1 MAGAHRSSRGGDD
14 VATRA
19 AIVDAA
25 SALFVER
32 GYVATTVEDL
42 AVAAGV
48 SADDVLGI
56 VGDKPQLLEAVV
68 ERFADDP
75 RLGRAV
81 DEYAELVDPHA
92 IVRSAVRSNR
102 LTTEAFADFY
112 DLIHRT
118 ANIDS
123 AVASGADAAE
133 DRMRR
138 TLHLVALRLNEL
150 GSLRMP
156 VQQAVDVLA
165 YFLGHLS
172 WRRLVAEFGW
182 SYDDAETWLA
192 DRIGDVLIV
201 RGGAHE

>member
-1 MAGAHRSSRGGDD
+1 M
-14 VATRA
+14 ATRA

-32 GYVATTVEDL
+32 GYTATTIEDL

-48 SADDVLGI
+48 SAEDVLSV

-92 IVRSAVRSNR
+92 IVRSAVRASR
-102 LTTEAFADFY
+102 LSTEAFADFY
-112 DLIHRT
+112 DLLHRT

-123 AVASGADAAE
+123 AVAGGADAAE
-133 DRMRR
+133 ERMRR
-138 TLHLVALRLNEL
+138 ALHLLALRLSEL

-156 VQQAVDVLA
+156 VPQAVDVLA

-172 WRRLVAEFGW
+172 WRRLVVEFGW
-182 SYDDAETWLA
+182 SYDDAETWLT
-192 DRIGDVLIV
+192 DRVGDVLIV

>member
-1 MAGAHRSSRGGDD
+1 MAGAHRSSRGEDD

-32 GYVATTVEDL
+32 GYLATSVEDI
-42 AVAAGV
+42 AVAVGV
-48 SADDVLGI
+48 PASVVHSA

-68 ERFADDP
+68 ERLEDDP

-92 IVRSAVRSNR
+92 IVRGAVRANR
-102 LTTEAFADFY
+102 LTTEAFSDFY
-112 DLIHRT
+112 DLIHRS

-123 AVASGADAAE
+123 AVTGGADAAE
-133 DRMRR
+133 ERMRR
-138 TLHLVALRLNEL
+138 AVHLVALRLSEL
-150 GSLRMP
+150 AALRMP

-165 YFLGHLS
+165 YFLGPLS
-172 WRRLVAEFGW
+172 WRRLVVDFGW
-182 SYDDAETWLA
+182 SYDDAEAWLA
-192 DRIGDVLIV
+192 DRISEVLVV